1 MVTCGEVLTY
11 SQSWSY
17 EKLRLC
23 VDIMLRVAIV
33 ELVPSVTIYA
43 EIVIVLN
50 AKVKTGKI
58 GYKPERA
65 NSCL

>member
-17 EKLRLC
+17 EKLRLW
-23 VDIMLRVAIV
+23 VDLLLRVAIV

-50 AKVKTGKI
+50 AKVKKGKI